1 MIHKYGENDMKSLT
15 IHMDDALD
23 QRIREKA
30 TAEGQSL
37 NKTITGVLKQAL
49 GMRSTGHRADF
60 LDQFGVWSAQE
71 QAEFDA
77 LTRREI
83 DPEDWQ

>member
-1 MIHKYGENDMKSLT
+1 MKSLT

-30 TAEGQSL
+30 ATEGQSL
-37 NKTITGVLKQAL
+37 NKTVIGVLKQAL
-49 GMRSTGHRADF
+49 GMRPTSHRADF
-60 LDQFGVWSAQE
+60 LDQFGVWSAE
-71 QAEFDA
+71 ERAEFDD

>member
-1 MIHKYGENDMKSLT
+1 MKSLT
-15 IHMDDALD
+15 IHMDDTLD

-30 TAEGQSL
+30 AAKGQSL
-37 NKTITGVLKQAL
+37 NKTVIGVLKQAL
-49 GMRSTGHRADF
+49 GMRSTSHRADF

-71 QAEFDA
+71 QAEFNE

>member
-1 MIHKYGENDMKSLT
+1 MNHKYEYTDMKSLT
-15 IHMDDALD
+15 IHMDDILD

-30 TAEGQSL
+30 AAEGQSL

-49 GMRSTGHRADF
+49 GMRSTSRRADF
-60 LDQFGVWSAQE
+60 LDQFGVWNAQE
-71 QAEFDA
+71 RVEFDD
-77 LTRREI
+77 LTRCEI

>member
-1 MIHKYGENDMKSLT
+1 MKSLT
-15 IHMDDALD
+15 IHMDDTLS

-30 TAEGQSL
+30 ATDGQSL
-37 NKTITGVLKQAL
+37 NKTITSVLRQAL
-49 GMRSTGHRADF
+49 GMRPMGHRADF